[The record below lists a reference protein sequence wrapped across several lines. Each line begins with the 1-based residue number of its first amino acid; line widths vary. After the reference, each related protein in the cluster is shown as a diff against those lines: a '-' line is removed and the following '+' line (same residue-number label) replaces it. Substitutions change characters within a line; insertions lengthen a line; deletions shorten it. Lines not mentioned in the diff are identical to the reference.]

1 MGKKTEDFKKA
12 RISSIATISA
22 ELIEN
27 KKNVQ
32 KLADFQKTL
41 LDEFTRKTQQ
51 TLAEFTANTQTMLT
65 RYDEVSKAIDAKVKI
80 LEEEMELIRSEQLT
94 EKHFEGEYNTLKEQ
108 VEGMYASVRMF
119 QKPVEESNKE
129 KSTIGDTSTETGETE
144 AKTVAS
150 PSKNAD
156 NISEVDEK
164 TNVTEPEKT
173 NVTEPEKTNVTEP
186 EKTTITEPEKTI
198 ITEPES
204 EQILNDTM
212 KVAETEDRKNIDNA
226 VDDEEFDRM
235 YEDILDTTEKSID
248 TDTQSMNNTT
258 IQVVESTVTT
268 EEQEAVPNKPDAPA
282 SIAEL
287 LNRASKI
294 NI

>member
-1 MGKKTEDFKKA
+1 MGKKTQDFKKA
-12 RISSIATISA
+12 RISSIATIRA
-22 ELIEN
+22 ELIED

-32 KLADFQKTL
+32 KLAEFQKMSL
-41 LDEFTRKTQQ
+41 EEFTRKTQQ
-51 TLAEFTANTQTMLT
+51 ALTDFTANTQATLA
-65 RYDEVSKAIDAKVKI
+65 RYDEVSKAIDAKVET
-80 LEEEMELIRSEQLT
+80 LEREMELIRSEQLT

-119 QKPVEESNKE
+119 QKPVEESNEE
-129 KSTIGDTSTETGETE
+129 KFTTGDTSTETGETE
-144 AKTVAS
+144 AKTVAYLD
-150 PSKNAD
+150 KNAD
-156 NISEVDEK
+156 DISGVDEK
-164 TNVTEPEKT
+164 TNITEPEKT
-173 NVTEPEKTNVTEP
+173 N
-186 EKTTITEPEKTI
+186 

-204 EQILNDTM
+204 EQIFNDTM
-212 KVAETEDRKNIDNA
+212 KVDETEDRKNIDNA

>member
-173 NVTEPEKTNVTEP
+173 
-186 EKTTITEPEKTI
+186 TITEPEKTI

>member
-65 RYDEVSKAIDAKVKI
+65 RYEEVSKAIDAKVKI

-150 PSKNAD
+150 PNKNAD

-164 TNVTEPEKT
+164 TNVIEPEKT
-173 NVTEPEKTNVTEP
+173 TVTEP
-186 EKTTITEPEKTI
+186 EKTTITEPE
-198 ITEPES
+198 S
-204 EQILNDTM
+204 EQILNDTV

-235 YEDILDTTEKSID
+235 YEDILDTPEKSID

>member
-51 TLAEFTANTQTMLT
+51 TLAEFTANTQAMLT

-150 PSKNAD
+150 PDKNVD

-173 NVTEPEKTNVTEP
+173 T
-186 EKTTITEPEKTI
+186 

-204 EQILNDTM
+204 EQILNATV

-235 YEDILDTTEKSID
+235 YEDILDTPEKSIN

>member
-1 MGKKTEDFKKA
+1 MGKRTEQFKKE
-12 RISSIATISA
+12 RIESIATIRA
-22 ELIEN
+22 EFIED

-32 KLADFQKTL
+32 KLAEFQKTAL
-41 LDEFTRKTQQ
+41 EVFTRKTQQ
-51 TLAEFTANTQTMLT
+51 ALADFTANTQTMLA
-65 RYDEVSKAIDAKVKI
+65 RCDEVSRAIDAKVET
-80 LEEEMELIRSEQLT
+80 LEREMESIRTEQLT

-119 QKPVEESNKE
+119 QKPVEESNEE
-129 KSTIGDTSTETGETE
+129 KSTVKDLTVEVGETE
-144 AKTVAS
+144 TETVAS
-150 PSKNAD
+150 IDENSED
-156 NISEVDEK
+156 ISEVDEK
-164 TNVTEPEKT
+164 TEV
-173 NVTEPEKTNVTEP
+173 
-186 EKTTITEPEKTI
+186 
-198 ITEPES
+198 TEPES
-204 EQILNDTM
+204 EQLPNNTM
-212 KVAETEDRKNIDNA
+212 EVNETEDKKNIDNA

-248 TDTQSMNNTT
+248 TDTQSVNNTT

-268 EEQEAVPNKPDAPA
+268 EEQEVVPTKPDAPA

>member
-119 QKPVEESNKE
+119 QKPVEEGNEE
-129 KSTIGDTSTETGETE
+129 KSTAKDLTTEVGETE
-144 AKTVAS
+144 TETIAS
-150 PSKNAD
+150 INENAED
-156 NISEVDEK
+156 
-164 TNVTEPEKT
+164 VTEPEKT
-173 NVTEPEKTNVTEP
+173 DVTEPA
-186 EKTTITEPEKTI
+186 
-198 ITEPES
+198 S
-204 EQILNDTM
+204 EQLPNDTM
-212 KVAETEDRKNIDNA
+212 KVDKTEDKKNIDSA

-248 TDTQSMNNTT
+248 TDMQSMNNTT

-268 EEQEAVPNKPDAPA
+268 EEQEVIPTKPDAPA

>member
-65 RYDEVSKAIDAKVKI
+65 RYEEVSKAIDAKVKI

-150 PSKNAD
+150 PNKNAD

-164 TNVTEPEKT
+164 TNVIEPEKT
-173 NVTEPEKTNVTEP
+173 TVTEP
-186 EKTTITEPEKTI
+186 EKTTITEPEKTT

-204 EQILNDTM
+204 EQILNDTV

-235 YEDILDTTEKSID
+235 YEDILDTPEKSID